1 MARGLC
7 ISDIGRV
14 IAAVRTEVEFEAA
27 LSSRAAVIFDL
38 APDLMK
44 LPARIKR
51 AKAAGKKLFLHI
63 DLAKGIGRDE
73 SGILFLRGLG
83 IDGIVSTKVSMIK
96 LAREK
101 GLFTVQ
107 RFFIVD
113 SQSVHTTVEAVKSSS
128 PHVIEVMPGIVCK
141 VIARLCEQLDI
152 PLIAGGLIEDREEA
166 EAALKGGATAVSTG
180 KEELW
185 GLL

>member
-1 MARGLC
+1 MVRSLN

-27 LSSRAAVIFDL
+27 LSSHASLIFDL
-38 APDLMK
+38 SPDLMK

-51 AKAAGKKLFLHI
+51 AKAAQKKLFLHI

-73 SGILFLRGLG
+73 SGIAFLRGLG
-83 IDGIVSTKVSMIK
+83 IEGIVSTKVSMIK

-113 SQSVHTTVEAVKSSS
+113 SQSVHTTVEAVKASS
-128 PHVIEVMPGIVCK
+128 PDVIEVMPGIACK
-141 VIARLCEQLDI
+141 VIARLHESLDI
-152 PLIAGGLIEDREEA
+152 PLIAGGLIENEEEL
-166 EAALKGGATAVSTG
+166 EAAMASGASAVSTG
-180 KEELW
+180 RAELW
-185 GLL
+185 DK

>member
-1 MARGLC
+1 MPRGLC
-7 ISDIGRV
+7 ISDMGRV
-14 IAAVRTEVEFEAA
+14 IAAVRTEAEFEAA
-27 LSSRAAVIFDL
+27 VTSPASLIFDL

-51 AKAAGKKLFLHI
+51 ARAADKKLFLHI

-73 SGILFLRGLG
+73 SGLLFLRGLG
-83 IDGIVSTKVSMIK
+83 VDGIVSTKVSIIK
-96 LAREK
+96 QAREK

-113 SQSVHTTVEAVKSSS
+113 SQSVHTTVEAVKASS
-128 PHVIEVMPGIVCK
+128 PDVIEVMPGIACK
-141 VIARLCEQLDI
+141 VIAHLHRELDI
-152 PLIAGGLIEDREEA
+152 PLIAGGLIENREEA
-166 EAALKGGATAVSTG
+166 EAAINSGAAAVSTG

-185 GLL
+185 SF

>member
-1 MARGLC
+1 MARMN
-7 ISDIGRV
+7 IADIGQV
-14 IAAVRTEVEFEAA
+14 IAAVRTEAEFEAA
-27 LSSRAAVIFDL
+27 LASRASLIFDL

-51 AKAAGKKLFLHI
+51 VRAAGKRLFLHI

-73 SGILFLRGLG
+73 SGIAFLRGLG

-113 SQSVHTTVEAVKSSS
+113 SQSVHTTVEAVRSSS
-128 PHVIEVMPGIVCK
+128 PDVIEVMPGIACK
-141 VIARLCEQLDI
+141 VIARLHDSLDI
-152 PLIAGGLIEDREEA
+152 PLIAGGLIESEE
-166 EAALKGGATAVSTG
+166 EVAAAMESGAAAVSTG

-185 GLL
+185 NK